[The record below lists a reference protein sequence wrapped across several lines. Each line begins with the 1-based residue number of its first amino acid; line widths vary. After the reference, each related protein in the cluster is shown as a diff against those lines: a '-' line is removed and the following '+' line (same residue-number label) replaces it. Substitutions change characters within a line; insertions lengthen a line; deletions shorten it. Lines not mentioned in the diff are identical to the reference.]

1 MGWAETNPGS
11 TSRWLPFEH
20 GKTIGTEGSEF
31 GEIVLDEE
39 LALVG
44 RVTLERLPQPS
55 ARALGDH
62 VWRLW
67 DHSSHH
73 LLR

>member
-1 MGWAETNPGS
+1 VGWAETNPGS

-44 RVTLERLPQPS
+44 P
-55 ARALGDH
+55 ARSCWMKSWL
-62 VWRLW
+62 
-67 DHSSHH
+67 
-73 LLR
+73 